1 MKAVLGPAARDGEL
15 VVAGPSEVGL
25 DGGQLLELGHEP
37 GQRWSHDT
45 GGMAVSLSVSTPA
58 AAGEAPDSPAPAGG
72 GGLAPTVQCST
83 VQYSTVQ
90 VVQHLPGHEVSEGEA
105 VPRKPAAA
113 MTPQEADTQRT

>member
-1 MKAVLGPAARDGEL
+1 MEAVLGPDTPQGEGS
-15 VVAGPSEVGL
+15 VAGAGEVGL

-45 GGMAVSLSVSTPA
+45 GDMAVSLSVSTLA

-72 GGLAPTVQCST
+72 GGPAPTVQCST

-90 VVQHLPGHEVSEGEA
+90 Y
-105 VPRKPAAA
+105 R
-113 MTPQEADTQRT
+113 